1 MNGSLEKLGLLPR
14 ANIVVKTVDRETV
27 RAIVR
32 AERELVVQAAR
43 MGMDVHEV
51 HLGYAPYIAK
61 ISEQLS
67 HKDKAK
73 FEELIIQETL
83 NYDEFDEAKAKV
95 AAAEQ
100 RYADFPDKPKPSST
114 AKVFFVAISVMIL
127 IGIAF
132 FLAND

>member
-1 MNGSLEKLGLLPR
+1 MYASLEKLGLLPR
-14 ANIVVKTVDRETV
+14 ANVVLKTVDRETV

-32 AERELVVQAAR
+32 AERELVAQAAR
-43 MGMDVHEV
+43 MGIDIDEV

-67 HKDKAK
+67 HKEKAK

-100 RYADFPDKPKPSST
+100 RYADFPDQPKPLST
-114 AKVFFVAISVMIL
+114 VTVFFIAISVIIL
-127 IGIAF
+127 IGTAF

>member
-100 RYADFPDKPKPSST
+100 RYADFPDQPKPSST

>member
-1 MNGSLEKLGLLPR
+1 VN
-14 ANIVVKTVDRETV
+14 RETV

-32 AERELVVQAAR
+32 AERELVIQAAR

-67 HKDKAK
+67 HKEKAR

-83 NYDEFDEAKAKV
+83 SYDEFDEAKAKV

-100 RYADFPDKPKPSST
+100 RYADFPDQPKPLST
-114 AKVFFVAISVMIL
+114 VKVFFIAISVMIL
-127 IGIAF
+127 IGMAF